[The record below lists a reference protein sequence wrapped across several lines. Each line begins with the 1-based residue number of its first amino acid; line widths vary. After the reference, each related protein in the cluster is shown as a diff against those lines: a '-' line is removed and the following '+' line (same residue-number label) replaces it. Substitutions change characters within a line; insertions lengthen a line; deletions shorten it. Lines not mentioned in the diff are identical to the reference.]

1 MQSATQT
8 KTKKITAFL
17 IITILAGII
26 PTSFV
31 RTANAQFAVIDTALI
46 GTVTSAAASELAAKT
61 AQTVAVNLVLNNPL
75 DQAALAGVRAS
86 SSACEGIEQAE
97 QTVNTTDALGDF
109 SVIGGSPAQTVKL
122 TAKLT
127 ALQAVLA
134 CRRATLTAIDALIPS
149 SVAGAQSYAK
159 KQAEISVEIN
169 SLKTR
174 FESLKQQ
181 QTAEIKDVLKA
192 VMVRII
198 LTVSKNLTTQMVNK
212 MVEKYKIQDY
222 LAYGD
227 ALTTQVYSMKYIN
240 ENFDG
245 DARQQMMVRSL
256 LQSEK
261 FPEKIK
267 TVQSFANSKAQEY
280 LGSACGVGA
289 GVSADDQNYFL
300 KCLAA
305 YGAPQNNPDYHV
317 LNAVSQAQAATASA
331 QATTAAEISQS
342 DGFAPP
348 RNCQGSLAMQNQID
362 AQYDQVFAEK
372 DIAIAT
378 VNKLKFAL
386 SQNPPKTTQEAVNV
400 AQAAADQAI
409 ANANA
414 LGEKS
419 DSPIIDVCE
428 AIDSP
433 AKFVS
438 DSISKF
444 LQKNLVDDTD
454 LKPDNL
460 PFYATFLSD
469 VASNFLTNILT
480 GGKSTSQVLKEAGVG
495 ALNGTLI
502 AVGSAGTNTGTGT
515 GSTPNP
521 VGDVTI
527 TAKSSTGVIGT
538 TLVSGQSYSL
548 LIDFTSLIGANADPN
563 FKPARMTISGLA
575 GGTNQVTLT
584 AAERTSGKVEL
595 AGLDNITQGFTLTV
609 QLYGPNTQDNPSGV
623 PLGLNGGWRQAFTVS
638 RVNGASVIL
647 LRGPEVSYR

>member
-1 MQSATQT
+1 
-8 KTKKITAFL
+8 
-17 IITILAGII
+17 
-26 PTSFV
+26 
-31 RTANAQFAVIDTALI
+31 
-46 GTVTSAAASELAAKT
+46 
-61 AQTVAVNLVLNNPL
+61 
-75 DQAALAGVRAS
+75 
-86 SSACEGIEQAE
+86 
-97 QTVNTTDALGDF
+97 
-109 SVIGGSPAQTVKL
+109 
-122 TAKLT
+122 
-127 ALQAVLA
+127 
-134 CRRATLTAIDALIPS
+134 
-149 SVAGAQSYAK
+149 
-159 KQAEISVEIN
+159 
-169 SLKTR
+169 
-174 FESLKQQ
+174 
-181 QTAEIKDVLKA
+181 
-192 VMVRII
+192 
-198 LTVSKNLTTQMVNK
+198 

-240 ENFDG
+240 ENFSG

-280 LGSACGVGA
+280 LGSACGVATGA
-289 GVSADDQNYFL
+289 NSSDQNYFL

-305 YGAPQNNPDYHV
+305 YGSAQNNPDFHV
-317 LNAVSQAQAATASA
+317 LNAVSQAQAATSSA

-348 RNCQGSLAMQNQID
+348 RNCQGSLTMQNQID
-362 AQYDQVFAEK
+362 TQYDQVFVEK

-378 VNKLKFAL
+378 VNKLKLAL
-386 SQNPPKTTQEAVNV
+386 SQTPPKTTQEAVNI

-460 PFYATFLSD
+460 PFFATFLSD

-480 GGKSTSQVLKEAGVG
+480 GGKTTSQVLKEAGVG
-495 ALNGTLI
+495 ALNGALI
-502 AVGSAGTNTGTGT
+502 GAVTANGGGSGTGT
-515 GSTPNP
+515 VNPNP
-521 VGDVTI
+521 VGSVSIYAQPRSGGART
-527 TAKSSTGVIGT
+527 TA
-538 TLVSGQSYSL
+538 LVAGQNYSII
-548 LIDFTSLIGANADPN
+548 IDFADI
-563 FKPARMTISGLA
+563 ADEGLRRVVVRGLGVD
-575 GGTNQVTLT
+575 GGTNNLTLS
-584 AAERTSGKVEL
+584 AQEL
-595 AGLDNITQGFTLTV
+595 AAKKVQFDYTPAPGPFTLSATF
-609 QLYGPNTQDNPSGV
+609 YGPQPAGQTGEKQ
-623 PLGLNGGWRQAFTVS
+623 LGPYSQNFTVS
-638 RVNGASVIL
+638 QVNGANVIM
-647 LRGPEVSYR
+647 LRGPEVTPR